1 MSKGLGQKIAIKFT
15 EEITSFDESILSDV
29 QTQQFALS
37 ALGTYSTNTP
47 DRLKDGSTSTYWET
61 RTTSNNLLIELIKPS
76 TVVNL
81 KWYTGASYRPTT
93 FTISVSSD
101 GVNFTTAMTGTSA
114 ALTGWQTFTFE
125 TPVECKFIKIV
136 FTAIATRLYL
146 YELAVT
152 TKEYAHPTSE
162 FLFSGK
168 EKAYI
173 GGPLVDKQY
182 PIKRVMRHPT
192 EANTLL
198 IFTNDIIRFNN
209 IDGQFKINYNSLIGS
224 LSGVAGKVESFEV
237 SFTPTEL
244 EPKPNP
250 HVAETITVASVASID
265 FVRIYY
271 TNAYASETIQ
281 VSAIATV
288 DFIYVGTINP

>member
-76 TVVNL
+76 TVINL
-81 KWYTGASYRPTT
+81 KWYTGSSYRPTT

-101 GVNFTTAMTGTSA
+101 GINFTTAMTSTSA
-114 ALTGWQTFTFE
+114 ALTGWQTFAFE

-152 TKEYAHPTSE
+152 TKEYSHPTNE
-162 FLFSGK
+162 FSLSGK
-168 EKAYI
+168 ERAYV

-182 PIKRVMRHPT
+182 PIMRIMRHPT
-192 EANTLL
+192 ESNALL
-198 IFTNDIIRFNN
+198 IITNDIIRFNN
-209 IDGQFKINYNSLIGS
+209 IEGLLKINYDSLIGN

-244 EPKPNP
+244 EAKPNP
-250 HVAETITVASVASID
+250 HVAETIIVTSIATVD
-265 FVRIYY
+265 FIRIYY
-271 TNAYASETIQ
+271 TNAYASEAIE

-288 DFIYVGTINP
+288 DFIDVGTINP